1 MRETRALNSLL
12 LTVKWQKQGWI
23 KPLPRR
29 WKMEIKKI
37 LWPTD
42 FSENSNA
49 ALSYVLSLSQKYG
62 AEIHLLYVAEDLAHF
77 GSWYGE
83 ITPPE
88 TELRPSVFEEL
99 HKWEIPR
106 AQRKMDDICEKDL
119 SGCPMFHKH
128 VAVGDPAEEI
138 LKTIKKEGVDV
149 VVIATRGRRGQFEFG
164 SVADKV
170 VKNSPV
176 PVWTV
181 QPTEGKKRPAH

>member
-1 MRETRALNSLL
+1 
-12 LTVKWQKQGWI
+12 
-23 KPLPRR
+23 
-29 WKMEIKKI
+29 MEIKKI

-49 ALSYVLSLSQKYG
+49 ALPCALSLSQKYG
-62 AEIHLLYVAEDLAHF
+62 AEIHLLYVAQDLAHF

-83 ITPPE
+83 MAPPE
-88 TELRPSVFEEL
+88 SEFKPSVFEEL

-106 AQRKMDDICEKDL
+106 AEKKMDEVCEKDL
-119 SGCPMFHKH
+119 AGCPMFHKH

-138 LKTIKKEGVDV
+138 LKAIEKEGVDV
-149 VVIATRGRRGQFEFG
+149 VVMATHGRKGQFQFG

-170 VKNSPV
+170 VKNSPA

-181 QPTEGKKRPAH
+181 RPKECKK

>member
-1 MRETRALNSLL
+1 
-12 LTVKWQKQGWI
+12 
-23 KPLPRR
+23 
-29 WKMEIKKI
+29 MEIKKI

-62 AEIHLLYVAEDLAHF
+62 AEICLLYVAEDLAHL

-99 HKWEIPR
+99 HQWEIPR
-106 AQRKMDDICEKDL
+106 AQRKMDEVCEKDL
-119 SGCPMFHKH
+119 SGCPMFHKR

-138 LKTIKKEGVDV
+138 LKAIKKEDVDV
-149 VVIATRGRRGQFEFG
+149 VVMATRGRRGQFEFG

-181 QPTEGKKRPAH
+181 QPTESKKRPLR